1 MPKWEYCLLTGVFI
15 SPGDNVLACQNS
27 RLYGITSKGLELITD
42 FRTRPKGIDERMIVA
57 QTIFQLGN
65 DGWELAGIGGTA
77 GMMFKRPKA

>member
-1 MPKWEYCLLTGVFI
+1 MSKWEYCLLINVWI
-15 SPGDNVLACQNS
+15 SDDFVLGCPNS

-42 FRTRPKGIDERMIVA
+42 FRTRPKGVDEKMVVA

-65 DGWELAGIGGTA
+65 DGWELAGIEGVN